1 MSSTEELALIL
12 ENHFGVT
19 KSESKLDSES
29 AFLKHLKFKLSQR
42 IIFFIRTDIDKLMQ
56 ALYRIDVDDS
66 ASNEAFDL
74 GEINKVSERLAELI
88 ISRQLK
94 KIEYSRKFSS

>member
-1 MSSTEELALIL
+1 
-12 ENHFGVT
+12 
-19 KSESKLDSES
+19 
-29 AFLKHLKFKLSQR
+29 
-42 IIFFIRTDIDKLMQ
+42 MQ

-94 KIEYSRKFSS
+94 KIEYSRNFSS